1 MTFGGTS
8 WGWLPAPVVYTSYDY
23 GAAFDEARQIRPK
36 ATAMK
41 EIGLLLQAVPD
52 VAKLDKGDP
61 VTPSSP
67 AVRIYDDV
75 NPDTGAHLYVAVH
88 DPSNATTDDAFTF
101 PIPGYTV
108 PQSGTLHLGGQDA
121 KLLLADVALAGQQ
134 LVYST
139 SEVMTTAGDVVVLH
153 GRDGEDGETMLRYRH
168 RPHVAVLAGD
178 VSTAWDAARGD
189 LRLDYV
195 HHGLARVRIS
205 GGGRRTVTLLLAD
218 TTTAGTFWRQDTPA
232 GPVLERGPELV
243 RGAAVHRSL
252 LALRGDTAKAEP
264 LEVWAPRRVHKATW
278 NGRLV
283 FTRRSPS
290 GSLQAARDLP
300 GPEPVGLPD
309 LTRATW
315 RYAPESPEAEPGFD
329 DAGWAS
335 ADHTT
340 TNSTTPPPPGQPVLT
355 ADDYGFHQGD
365 VWYRGRFEDRG
376 GGDHRQPA
384 LRRRRRGDAAGLAG
398 RALPG
403 PARPGH
409 RRQFAADH
417 RDRQLR
423 DPRRPAHRRAARA
436 RGDGS

>member
-1 MTFGGTS
+1 M
-8 WGWLPAPVVYTSYDY
+8 
-23 GAAFDEARQIRPK
+23 
-36 ATAMK
+36 
-41 EIGLLLQAVPD
+41 
-52 VAKLDKGDP
+52 
-61 VTPSSP
+61 TPS
-67 AVRIYDDV
+67 
-75 NPDTGAHLYVAVH
+75 
-88 DPSNATTDDAFTF
+88 PSRSA
-101 PIPGYTV
+101 GYTV
-108 PQSGTLHLGGQDA
+108 PQSGTLRLDGQDA

-153 GRDGEDGETMLRYRH
+153 GRDGEDGETVLRYRH

-329 DAGWAS
+329 DAGWAT

-365 VWYRGRFEDRG
+365 VWYRGRFEDGAAATTVSLRYG
-376 GGDHRQPA
+376 GG
-384 LRRRRRGDAAGLAG
+384 GAGMLQAWLDGRYLGQHVLATG
-398 RALPG
+398 VSSPPTTGTAS
-403 PARPGH
+403 
-409 RRQFAADH
+409 FD
-417 RDRQLR
+417 